1 MKDNKDNVLLEQQE
15 LSRLQK
21 MNSRSK
27 GRYYF
32 AVLIV
37 LILLVDIIDNI
48 TTNAT
53 GSVTSAFIR
62 EFFIEGHLFGNDYD
76 LNTGL
81 ALHNTINLIGYVIG
95 LLTPF
100 YKAQADRYGRKPLF
114 VISTLGMTLGLLI
127 VYFSKSYFVFLLG
140 NFIMTFFLSHDI
152 QIIYLLEEAPA
163 KYRATV
169 YSFIKGLGGL
179 STILLPLMRNFLLHN
194 DETLWRNIFLLPGIA
209 GLII

>member
-21 MNSRSK
+21 MKSKSK

-76 LNTGL
+76 LLN
-81 ALHNTINLIGYVIG
+81 
-95 LLTPF
+95 
-100 YKAQADRYGRKPLF
+100 
-114 VISTLGMTLGLLI
+114 
-127 VYFSKSYFVFLLG
+127 
-140 NFIMTFFLSHDI
+140 
-152 QIIYLLEEAPA
+152 
-163 KYRATV
+163 
-169 YSFIKGLGGL
+169 
-179 STILLPLMRNFLLHN
+179 
-194 DETLWRNIFLLPGIA
+194 
-209 GLII
+209 